1 MAPALS
7 VVFPMHNEE
16 AYVRR
21 AVAAARAG
29 ASAVSEDFEIVI
41 VDDASTDRT
50 GEIAEALSREDPRI
64 RVLHESRRRGLGAT
78 LRAGYRAAR
87 GELVLYSDADLP
99 FDFKELA
106 RAAHLIEYQQA
117 DVLAAYRFDRTS
129 EGLLR
134 TLYTLV
140 YSGLVRMLFGLR
152 FRDVNFS
159 FKLFRRPLLDRIE
172 LRSEGSFIDAE
183 FLVRARNAGARIIQM
198 GVDYFPALRGTLDPR
213 LTGGHRRDTGG
224 DGQAG
229 PRALVGAPVAG
240 DVPSWTIGAQHAD
253 RHCLEPDRRDDAK
266 DLGGAEE
273 R

>member
-1 MAPALS
+1 MAPSLS

-21 AVAAARAG
+21 AVAAAREG

-50 GEIAEALSREDPRI
+50 REIAEALSREDTRI

-78 LRAGYRAAR
+78 LRAGYAAATR
-87 GELVLYSDADLP
+87 ELVLYSDADLP
-99 FDFKELA
+99 FDFSELP
-106 RAAHLIEYQQA
+106 RATRLLEYQQA

-134 TLYTLV
+134 TVYTLV
-140 YSGLVRMLFGLR
+140 YSGLVRILFGLR

-159 FKLFRRPLLDRIE
+159 FKLFRRQLLERIE
-172 LRSEGSFIDAE
+172 LHSEGSFIDAE

-198 GVDYFPALRGTLDPR
+198 GVDYFPRSQGRSTLASPGVIVGILGEMAR
-213 LTGGHRRDTGG
+213 LAPGLWWGARLPATS
-224 DGQAG
+224 A
-229 PRALVGAPVAG
+229 RA
-240 DVPSWTIGAQHAD
+240 Q
-253 RHCLEPDRRDDAK
+253 
-266 DLGGAEE
+266 
-273 R
+273 